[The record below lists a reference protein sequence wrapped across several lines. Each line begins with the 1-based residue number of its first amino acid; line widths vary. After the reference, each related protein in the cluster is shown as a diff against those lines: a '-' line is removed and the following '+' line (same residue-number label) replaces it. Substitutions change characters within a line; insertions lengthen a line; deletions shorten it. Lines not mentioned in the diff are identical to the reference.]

1 MRPKSRPGCIS
12 SIADGRGTAPMKPP
26 ERWWPPPRSRYL
38 AIAAAVVLGLALIEI
53 VDFVELP
60 LESQIAAMTSSSLIS
75 TSSVTNT
82 MESLGYPGLFALMAL
97 ESASAPIPSEVF
109 LPFAG
114 YLVFLGSMNYAVAVA
129 VCTIAGVLGALA
141 DYYLALLVGR
151 PFFDSLLSG
160 VGVKPASID
169 GAERWMNERGAWA
182 VFLAR
187 FVPGLRSIISIPAGL
202 LEMRLRTFVVLTL
215 LGSLIWSAALIYLGL
230 SAGVLWSSALS
241 TPSVAFTVVE
251 VFAAAVSSV
260 YLACYATA
268 GRVRRNHGR

>member
-1 MRPKSRPGCIS
+1 MES
-12 SIADGRGTAPMKPP
+12 SGT
-26 ERWWPPPRSRYL
+26 WWPPPRSIYL
-38 AIAAAVVLGLALIEI
+38 ATAAVVVLGLALIEI

-60 LESQIAAMTSSSLIS
+60 FESQLAALGRSSLIS

-82 MESLGYPGLFALMAL
+82 MESFGYLGLFALMAL

-114 YLVFLGSMNYAVAVA
+114 YLVFLGSMNYIAAVTVST
-129 VCTIAGVLGALA
+129 VAGVLGALA

-151 PFFDSLLSG
+151 SFFDGLLSR

-202 LEMRLRTFVVLTL
+202 LKMRLRTFVVLTL

-230 SAGVLWSSALS
+230 STGALWSSALA
-241 TPSVAFTVVE
+241 TPSMAFTVIE
-251 VFAAAVSSV
+251 VFAAAVSIV
-260 YLACYATA
+260 YLAYYATA
-268 GRVRRNHGR
+268 GRVRGNYGGR